1 MISLEPDRAG
11 AHLSL
16 GWALQEEGKLAWAR
30 QHYDTAIQLKPNHGG
45 AYLNLGG
52 LAEEIGDLA
61 GAEEAFRT
69 ALKLLPTFALPHAR
83 LATLLRT
90 TLPRQGCQN
99 PLAHPIPGRFP
110 KNGRGDSR
118 TDVTLADSKRYGARA
133 SWARRRR

>member
-1 MISLEPDRAG
+1 MLD
-11 AHLSL
+11 L
-16 GWALQEEGKLAWAR
+16 AR
-30 QHYDTAIQLKPNHGG
+30 QHYETAIQLKPDHAG

-61 GAEEAFRT
+61 GAEEPST
-69 ALKLLPTFALPHAR
+69 APAAADLRCCPMR
-83 LATLLRT
+83 GLATLLRT
-90 TLPRQGCQN
+90 KLPRQGCQN

-118 TDVTLADSKRYGARA
+118 TDVGLADSKRYGARA